1 MKTIIIKDIIG
12 EEARSR
18 KTAKLLLERMN
29 GGRDFIFDMNGVKFI
44 SRSFADE
51 LCNIQE
57 EVGEI
62 MFTNTSDEV
71 SKMLAVVKTGRS
83 QARQRKESDTE
94 TCTLTDMDSLYR
106 FFSGF

>member
-51 LCNIQE
+51 LYNIQ
-57 EVGEI
+57 
-62 MFTNTSDEV
+62 
-71 SKMLAVVKTGRS
+71 
-83 QARQRKESDTE
+83 
-94 TCTLTDMDSLYR
+94 
-106 FFSGF
+106 